1 MKTQNFNRVLICN
14 IRKRDTRIPV
24 KTEEE
29 YMKEL
34 KTKNKQTGGL
44 CEIVGLK
51 EYQVKPYFD
60 VDGKR

>member
-1 MKTQNFNRVLICN
+1 MNTQEFNRVLICN

-34 KTKNKQTGGL
+34 KINESVTSDSTLDLQLSKTIA
-44 CEIVGLK
+44 C
-51 EYQVKPYFD
+51 
-60 VDGKR
+60 